1 MSTFN
6 ILNSKNSKLFAD
18 KWLTFKFSCYPNYFI
33 RDLDRAITF
42 SFLHYLSNIL
52 SYPPTS
58 IYSVC
63 SFAGKNLLKP
73 YPGENSIKADID
85 NPFAFTTKLQKVQS
99 KKLIFATIQLF
110 SKTER
115 FFHIFQGLNFLKV
128 SKLTNKQFGIRAH
141 RDGNIVEE
149 KNANVRL
156 LASQEYLLS
165 ITLLSPIV

>member
-1 MSTFN
+1 MSQVENCRDLLSFLQTKMSTFN

-85 NPFAFTTKLQKVQS
+85 NPFAFTTKL
-99 KKLIFATIQLF
+99 
-110 SKTER
+110 
-115 FFHIFQGLNFLKV
+115 
-128 SKLTNKQFGIRAH
+128 
-141 RDGNIVEE
+141 
-149 KNANVRL
+149 
-156 LASQEYLLS
+156 
-165 ITLLSPIV
+165 